1 MKNYSSDKIRN
12 IALLGHS
19 STGKTS
25 LAEAMMFEAGIIQRL
40 GSVEEGNTLSDYN
53 ELEIQRGSSVFSSV
67 MHTEW
72 KDYKINIIDTPG
84 SQDFIGEM
92 VSALRVVE
100 TGVLLFS
107 ASEGIGVSSE
117 LIWQYTEKFK
127 TPMIMAVNKIDH
139 DKSNFDKTVEDA
151 KERFGRAV
159 AVVQYP
165 VNEGT
170 GFNAFIDVLN
180 MVMYEFN
187 GNNKPSKSSI
197 PASELEKA
205 NKLHNELIEQI
216 AENDESLMNLYFEKG
231 SLTEDEMCNG
241 LRKSMLKHQLFPL
254 FCISAKK
261 NMGVA
266 RLMSY
271 IDNVAP
277 SLVDMPNQIANDGT
291 EVICDSTKN
300 TVAFVFKIHNEHHV
314 GDLTFFKVYSGSV
327 KSAMELVNPDSGV
340 TEQLNNLFYIDG
352 KKRNDATVIV
362 AGDIGATVKLK
373 NTHPNNTLC
382 DKSKKVIL
390 SKIEFPSYKIR
401 TAVAPDNTKDDVKLS
416 QALTKIHEEDPTIIV
431 EHSQELK
438 QVIIYA
444 QGEIQLSIIKLRLE
458 NQFGVKAHF
467 IEPKLPY
474 RETIQK
480 QIRTHYR
487 HKKQSGGAGQFA
499 DVHLVVEPWHEGM
512 PQLAGVSI
520 RGTETHDLPWG
531 GKLIFQNCIVGG
543 VIDTRFMPA
552 IMKGVMEK
560 MHEGPLVGSY
570 VRDVRVSVVDGGMH
584 PVDSNEAA
592 FRTAG
597 MRAFKEAFV
606 LADPRIL
613 EPIYELNITVPNEF
627 IGDVMSDLPARRGII
642 VGIETDGIY
651 QKITAR
657 MPLAEVDKYSTALRS
672 ITQGRANYLGEF
684 VEYGQV
690 PHDIQNKLHQVYLAE
705 TSHED

>member
-19 STGKTS
+19 GTGKTS
-25 LAEAMMFEAGIIQRL
+25 LAEAMMYEAGILNRL

-53 ELEIQRGSSVFSSV
+53 DIEIQRGSSVFSSV

-72 KDYKINIIDTPG
+72 KDFKINIVDTPG

-107 ASEGIGVSSE
+107 ASEGIGVGSE
-117 LIWQYTEKFK
+117 LIWQYTERFK
-127 TPMIMAVNKIDH
+127 TPMIMAVNKIDA
-139 DKSNFDKTVEDA
+139 DKSDFDKVVEEA
-151 KERFGRAV
+151 KDRFGRAV

-165 VNEGT
+165 VNQGT
-170 GFNAFIDVLN
+170 KFNAFIDVLN
-180 MVMYEFN
+180 MVMYEFE
-187 GNNKPSKSSI
+187 GNKKPTKQAI

-271 IDNVAP
+271 IDNVTP
-277 SLVDMPNQIANDGT
+277 SPLDMPNQVSKEGNEI
-291 EVICDSTKN
+291 ICDSSKN
-300 TVAFVFKIHNEHHV
+300 PVAFVFKVHNEHHV
-314 GDLTFFKVYSGSV
+314 GDLTFFKVYSGTI
-327 KSAMELVNPDSGV
+327 KSASELINPESGAI
-340 TEQLNNLFYIDG
+340 EQLNNLFYIDG
-352 KKRNDATVIV
+352 KKRNDATAIV

-373 NTHPNNTLC
+373 NTHPNDTLC
-382 DKSKKVIL
+382 DKAHKVNL
-390 SKIEFPSYKIR
+390 SKIEFPAYKIR
-401 TAVAPDNTKDDVKLS
+401 TAILPDNTKDDVKLS
-416 QALTKIHEEDPTIIV
+416 QALNKIHEEDPTIIV

-458 NQFGVKAHF
+458 NQFGVKIHYK
-467 IEPKLPY
+467 EPKLPY

-480 QIRTHYR
+480 QVTTHYR

-499 DVHLVVEPWHEGM
+499 DVHMTVEPWHEGM
-512 PQLAGVSI
+512 PQLTGVSI
-520 RGTETHDLPWG
+520 RGTDTHDLPWG
-531 GKLIFQNCIVGG
+531 GKLVFQNCIVGG

-552 IMKGVMEK
+552 ILKGVMEK

-570 VRDVRVSVVDGGMH
+570 VRDVRVSIVDGGMH

-606 LADPRIL
+606 QADPRIL
-613 EPIYELNITVPNEF
+613 EPIYELLIIIPNDF
-627 IGDVMSDLPARRGII
+627 IGDVMSDLPARRGLI

-657 MPLAEVDKYSTALRS
+657 MPLAEMDKYSTALRS
-672 ITQGRANYLGEF
+672 ITQGRANYIAEF
-684 VEYGQV
+684 VEYNQV
-690 PHDIQNKLHQVYLAE
+690 PHEVQNKLHNAYLAE
-705 TSHED
+705 AGQDD